1 MERIREERA
10 LINAPG
16 KKRKNGLGAP
26 WKETHYYR
34 NGSKENEGK
43 ADKSKTKTDDAVLDA
58 DRCIWKASRRGP
70 SARRVAT
77 SAIRSFLGSIE
88 WKKNQQ
94 NGTLIHKELIDGER
108 KTEHHCKTLGSVFN

>member
-34 NGSKENEGK
+34 NGSKEYGGE
-43 ADKSKTKTDDAVLDA
+43 ADKSKTKTDDVVLDA

-77 SAIRSFLGSIE
+77 SAILSFLGSIE
-88 WKKNQQ
+88 RKNPK
-94 NGTLIHKELIDGER
+94 NGNPIIFTQ
-108 KTEHHCKTLGSVFN
+108 S